1 MDTHM
6 YQIFS
11 NGVRRSLLYL
21 PWPLIAYAVFK
32 EVAMSQNQHI
42 QAACGKGSELSSF
55 NLWILVQ
62 SYWQSIFLQ
71 LKLQDVFE
79 EDLGIP
85 GNSFREGVGLDLLDL
100 ES

>member
-1 MDTHM
+1 
-6 YQIFS
+6 
-11 NGVRRSLLYL
+11 
-21 PWPLIAYAVFK
+21 
-32 EVAMSQNQHI
+32 MSQNQYI

-55 NLWILVQ
+55 SLWILVQ

-71 LKLQDVFE
+71 LKLQDVLE
-79 EDLGIP
+79 EDLGSP